1 MKTCPRCESSIDES
15 ARFCEQCGAPQT
27 EAAAEELDELVQ
39 RQAKQVAAESGGGG
53 GGNSGGGGGAFGQGG
68 GGGGGG
74 GSGDGGAGADD
85 LVGAAREELSDREAL
100 WRRGSYVVGYAT
112 IVVALTR
119 ITSPGA
125 WFLLLGGVAILPP
138 TRRLLGR
145 PVGGTFKREAMAG
158 LYAVFVVL
166 GALLLV
172 LL

>member
-1 MKTCPRCESSIDES
+1 MRMKTCPRCESSIDES

-27 EAAAEELDELVQ
+27 EEAAEELDKLVQ
-39 RQAKQVAAESGGGG
+39 RQAKQVAAESGGDEFAGG
-53 GGNSGGGGGAFGQGG
+53 DTNT
-68 GGGGGG
+68 
-74 GSGDGGAGADD
+74 GADD
-85 LVGAAREELSDREAL
+85 LAGTVREELSDREAL

-158 LYAVFVVL
+158 LYAVFVAI
-166 GALLLV
+166 GALLL
-172 LL
+172 LLL

>member
-27 EAAAEELDELVQ
+27 EEAAEELDKLVQ
-39 RQAKQVAAESGGGG
+39 RQAKQVAAESGGDEFAGG
-53 GGNSGGGGGAFGQGG
+53 DTN
-68 GGGGGG
+68 
-74 GSGDGGAGADD
+74 AGTDD
-85 LVGAAREELSDREAL
+85 LAGTVREELSDREAL

-158 LYAVFVVL
+158 LYAVFVAI
-166 GALLLV
+166 GALLL
-172 LL
+172 LLL

>member
-39 RQAKQVAAESGGGG
+39 RQAKQVAADSGGGG
-53 GGNSGGGGGAFGQGG
+53 DAF
-68 GGGGGG
+68 GG
-74 GSGDGGAGADD
+74 GSGSGNGGSGGADD

-158 LYAVFVVL
+158 LYAVFVAI
-166 GALLLV
+166 GALLL
-172 LL
+172 LLL

>member
-1 MKTCPRCESSIDES
+1 MRMKTCPRCESSIDES

-39 RQAKQVAAESGGGG
+39 RQAKQVATESGGGG
-53 GGNSGGGGGAFGQGG
+53 GGDAFGQGG

-74 GSGDGGAGADD
+74 GDGGAGADD

-125 WFLLLGGVAILPP
+125 WFLLLGGIAILPP

>member
-1 MKTCPRCESSIDES
+1 MRMKTCPRCESSIDES

-27 EAAAEELDELVQ
+27 EEAAEELDKLVQ
-39 RQAKQVAAESGGGG
+39 RQAKQVAAESGGDEFAGG
-53 GGNSGGGGGAFGQGG
+53 DTN
-68 GGGGGG
+68 
-74 GSGDGGAGADD
+74 AGTDD
-85 LVGAAREELSDREAL
+85 LAGTVREELSDREAL

-158 LYAVFVVL
+158 LYAVFVAI
-166 GALLLV
+166 GALLL
-172 LL
+172 LLL